1 MIQKERVFTLKL
13 SLVLECSSPLGAMP
27 AQKQV
32 SKQPASANKIGVG
45 KTPAASEFYR
55 PHFKVGEIAM
65 KATFD
70 HEVTF
75 SSGMYMAAV
84 MKSVGCG
91 NQTHHVQFVRQLA
104 VEEPATSEAHKQNQK
119 TCFVRT
125 NVCTTTICS
134 KHKI

>member
-1 MIQKERVFTLKL
+1 M
-13 SLVLECSSPLGAMP
+13 
-27 AQKQV
+27 

-45 KTPAASEFYR
+45 KTPAAGESYR

-65 KATFD
+65 KVTFD

-91 NQTHHVQFVRQLA
+91 NQTHHVQFVRLLA
-104 VEEPATSEAHKQNQK
+104 VEDPAESEDHKQNQK
-119 TCFVRT
+119 SCFVHT
-125 NVCTTTICS
+125 NVCTTHICS